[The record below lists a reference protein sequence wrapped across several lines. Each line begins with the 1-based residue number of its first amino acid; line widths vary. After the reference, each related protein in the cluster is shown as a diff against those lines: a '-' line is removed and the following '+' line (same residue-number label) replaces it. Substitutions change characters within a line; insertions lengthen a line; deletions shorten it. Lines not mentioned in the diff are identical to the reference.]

1 MSAGLASVDKML
13 RKVLRLDV
21 VSHIGPRLVGK
32 SIAEST
38 EVTAPN
44 LISVYVFQEF
54 LWLLWPC
61 KYYFRTRLRDSP
73 KKKAQISQVTKINHH
88 NPISLVSNLISSGS
102 ARVDVE

>member
-1 MSAGLASVDKML
+1 ML

-32 SIAEST
+32 SIAENT

-44 LISVYVFQEF
+44 LISVNVFQEF

-61 KYYFRTRLRDSP
+61 KYYFRTAL
-73 KKKAQISQVTKINHH
+73 KKDQISQVTKINHH
-88 NPISLVSNLISSGS
+88 NPISLVSNLISSGN

>member
-44 LISVYVFQEF
+44 LISVNVFQEF

-73 KKKAQISQVTKINHH
+73 KKGPNLPSNQNQQPH
-88 NPISLVSNLISSGS
+88 PISLVSNLISSGN